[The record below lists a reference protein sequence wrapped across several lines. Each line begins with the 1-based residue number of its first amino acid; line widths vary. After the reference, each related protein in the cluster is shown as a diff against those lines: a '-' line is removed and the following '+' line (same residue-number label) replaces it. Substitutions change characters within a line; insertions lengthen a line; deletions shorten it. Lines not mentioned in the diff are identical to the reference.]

1 MPDKEIITLEDAQ
14 MAAER
19 FLEER
24 LKGLKRLS
32 VERVKLTSI
41 ERIVVYDVEGTAL
54 IGGGGFLSRSLQ
66 LPFKVQVAAADGA
79 VVGYETGRQ
88 KLTADS

>member
-54 IGGGGFLSRSLQ
+54 IGGGFLSRSLQ
-66 LPFKVQVAAADGA
+66 LPFKVQVVAADGA
-79 VVGYETGRQ
+79 VVGYETGSQ